1 MKTLLWFQ
9 AKRIPLSASLLL
21 FIVLSISA
29 CSNNGGSTNTPTS
42 TAIAGSTS
50 TTTAGSTPQVRLG
63 TQACPDA
70 VKDPSYWD
78 PIVGTQSGVSKVGRV
93 TCANLMGQPSL
104 QALILVGYDGT
115 GRIVDAYVYNNITKP
130 SPTQLFKLQGL
141 YKGDALV
148 SGYNTI
154 ITAEVDQASSLN
166 KGQPNAALT
175 PDLFREFKWSDGAGT
190 LVPVAFPGIYPDLT
204 RYQAETL
211 QQQVNQGH
219 QPWRLSATQTSQS
232 LAANLLKWSANSPA
246 TIVSGGGLHD
256 LNAVVSVKSTS
267 AGASTITITLSRL
280 EGNTNGGMWE
290 ATSVTS
296 PGMIISSPQDRDR
309 LTSPT
314 TVTGKGSAFEGVI
327 GKVVILDHLY
337 TDIGHANAMGPSG
350 NNAAFTTNVTYTS
363 TFKTG
368 SQEGLVAL
376 FSYSA
381 ANSAISG
388 AVIVKEMLS

>member
-1 MKTLLWFQ
+1 MKTPRWFQ
-9 AKRIPLSASLLL
+9 AKRISLSVGLLL
-21 FIVLSISA
+21 LIVLNITA
-29 CSNNGGSTNTPTS
+29 CSNNGGSTNTPTT
-42 TAIAGSTS
+42 TAIAGSTP
-50 TTTAGSTPQVRLG
+50 TTAAGSTPQVRLG
-63 TQACPDA
+63 IQACPDA

-93 TCANLMGQPSL
+93 ICANLIGQPSL
-104 QALILVGYDGT
+104 QALILVGYGGT
-115 GRIVDAYVYNNITKP
+115 GKIVDAYVYNNITKP

-141 YKGDALV
+141 YKGDALI

-166 KGQPNAALT
+166 KGQPSVAQT

-211 QQQVNQGH
+211 QRQVNQGQ

-232 LAANLLKWSANSPA
+232 LAANLLKWSASSPA
-246 TIVSGGGLHD
+246 TLVSGGGLHD
-256 LNAVVSVKSTS
+256 PNAVVSVKSTS
-267 AGASTITITLSRL
+267 AGGSTITVTLSRL
-280 EGNTNGGMWE
+280 EGNTNGGIWE

-296 PGMIISSPQDRDR
+296 PGMTITSPQDRDR

-314 TVTGKGSAFEGVI
+314 TVTGKGNSFEGVI

-337 TDIGHANAMGPSG
+337 TDIGRANATGLSG
-350 NNAAFTTNVTYTS
+350 NNAAFTASVTYTS

-381 ANSAISG
+381 ADSTISG

>member
-1 MKTLLWFQ
+1 MKTPRWFR
-9 AKRIPLSASLLL
+9 AKHISLSAGLLL
-21 FIVLSISA
+21 LIVLSITA
-29 CSNNGGSTNTPTS
+29 CSNNGGGTNTPTT

-50 TTTAGSTPQVRLG
+50 TTAAGSTPQVRLG
-63 TQACPDA
+63 IQACPDA

-93 TCANLMGQPSL
+93 TCANLIGQPSL

-115 GRIVDAYVYNNITKP
+115 GKIVDAYVYNNITKP
-130 SPTQLFKLQGL
+130 SPTQLFKLQSL
-141 YKGDALV
+141 YKGDALI

-166 KGQPNAALT
+166 KGQPSVAQT

-211 QQQVNQGH
+211 QRQVNQGQ

-232 LAANLLKWSANSPA
+232 LVANLLKWSASSPA
-246 TIVSGGGLHD
+246 TLVSGGGLHD
-256 LNAVVSVKSTS
+256 PNAVVSVKSTS
-267 AGASTITITLSRL
+267 AGGSTITVTLSRL
-280 EGNTNGGMWE
+280 EGNTNGGIWE

-296 PGMIISSPQDRDR
+296 PGMTITSPQDRDR
-309 LTSPT
+309 LTSPI
-314 TVTGKGSAFEGVI
+314 TVTGKGSAFEGII

-337 TDIGHANAMGPSG
+337 TDIGHANATGPSG
-350 NNAAFTTNVTYTS
+350 NNAAFTASVTYTS

-368 SQEGLVAL
+368 SQEGLVTL

-381 ANSAISG
+381 ADSTISG

>member
-9 AKRIPLSASLLL
+9 AKRISLSASLLL

-166 KGQPNAALT
+166 KGQPNATLT

>member
-1 MKTLLWFQ
+1 MKTPRWFR
-9 AKRIPLSASLLL
+9 AKHISLSAGLLL
-21 FIVLSISA
+21 LIVLSITA
-29 CSNNGGSTNTPTS
+29 CSNNGGGTNTPTT

-50 TTTAGSTPQVRLG
+50 TTAAGSTPQVRLG
-63 TQACPDA
+63 IQACPDA

-93 TCANLMGQPSL
+93 TCANLIGQPSL

-115 GRIVDAYVYNNITKP
+115 GKIVDAYVYNNITKP
-130 SPTQLFKLQGL
+130 SPTQLFKLQSL
-141 YKGDALV
+141 YKGDALI

-166 KGQPNAALT
+166 KGQPSVAQT

-211 QQQVNQGH
+211 QRQVNQGQ

-232 LAANLLKWSANSPA
+232 LAANLLKWSASSPA
-246 TIVSGGGLHD
+246 TLVSGGGLHD
-256 LNAVVSVKSTS
+256 PNAVVSVKSTS
-267 AGASTITITLSRL
+267 AGGSTITVTLSRL
-280 EGNTNGGMWE
+280 EGNTNGGIWE

-296 PGMIISSPQDRDR
+296 PGMTITSPQDRDR
-309 LTSPT
+309 LTSPI
-314 TVTGKGSAFEGVI
+314 TVTGKGSAFEGII

-337 TDIGHANAMGPSG
+337 TDIGHANATGPSG
-350 NNAAFTTNVTYTS
+350 NNAAFTASVTYTS

-368 SQEGLVAL
+368 SQEGLVTL

-381 ANSAISG
+381 ADSTISG

>member
-1 MKTLLWFQ
+1 MKTPRWFQ
-9 AKRIPLSASLLL
+9 AKRISLSAGLLL
-21 FIVLSISA
+21 LIVLSITA
-29 CSNNGGSTNTPTS
+29 CSNNSGGTNTPTS

-50 TTTAGSTPQVRLG
+50 TTAAGSTPQVRLG
-63 TQACPDA
+63 IQACPDA

-78 PIVGTQSGVSKVGRV
+78 PIVGTQSGVSKVARV

-115 GRIVDAYVYNNITKP
+115 GKIVDAYVYNNITNP

-141 YKGDALV
+141 YEGDALI

-166 KGQPNAALT
+166 KGQPNAAQT
-175 PDLFREFKWSDGAGT
+175 SDLFREFKWSDGAGT

-232 LAANLLKWSANSPA
+232 LAANLLKWSASSPV
-246 TIVSGGGLHD
+246 TLVSGGGLHD
-256 LNAVVSVKSTS
+256 PNAVVSVKSTS
-267 AGASTITITLSRL
+267 AGGSTITVTLSRL
-280 EGNTNGGMWE
+280 EGNTNGGIWE

-296 PGMIISSPQDRDR
+296 PGMTISSPQDRDR
-309 LTSPT
+309 LTSPI
-314 TVTGKGSAFEGVI
+314 TVTGKGSAFEGII

-337 TDIGHANAMGPSG
+337 TDIGHTNATGPSG
-350 NNAAFTTNVTYTS
+350 NNAAFTASVTYTS

>member
-9 AKRIPLSASLLL
+9 AKRISLSASLLL

>member
-9 AKRIPLSASLLL
+9 AKRISLSAGLLL
-21 FIVLSISA
+21 FIVLSITA
-29 CSNNGGSTNTPTS
+29 CSNNVGNTNTSTP
-42 TAIAGSTS
+42 TAIAGSTP
-50 TTTAGSTPQVRLG
+50 TTAASSTPQVRLG
-63 TQACPDA
+63 TQACPAA

-78 PIVGTQSGVSKVGRV
+78 PIVGTQSGVSKVARV
-93 TCANLMGQPSL
+93 TCANLIGQPSL

-115 GRIVDAYVYNNITKP
+115 GRIVDTYVYNNITKP

-141 YKGDALV
+141 YKGDALI
-148 SGYNTI
+148 SNYNTI

-166 KGQPNAALT
+166 KGQPNASLT

-211 QQQVNQGH
+211 QQQVNQGQ

-232 LAANLLKWSANSPA
+232 LAANLLKWSASSPA

-256 LNAVVSVKSTS
+256 PNAVVSVKSTS
-267 AGASTITITLSRL
+267 AGGSTITVTLSRL
-280 EGNTNGGMWE
+280 EGNTNGGIWE

-296 PGMIISSPQDRDR
+296 PGMTITSPQDRDR

-314 TVTGKGSAFEGVI
+314 TVTGKGSAFEGII

-337 TDIGHANAMGPSG
+337 TDIGHANATGPTG
-350 NNAAFTTNVTYTS
+350 NNAAFTVSVTYTS

>member
-1 MKTLLWFQ
+1 MKTLFWFQ
-9 AKRIPLSASLLL
+9 AKRISLSAGLLL
-21 FIVLSISA
+21 FIVLSIAA
-29 CSNNGGSTNTPTS
+29 CSNNGGNTNTPTS
-42 TAIAGSTS
+42 TASAGSTP
-50 TTTAGSTPQVRLG
+50 TTAASSTPQVRLG
-63 TQACPDA
+63 TQACPAA

-78 PIVGTQSGVSKVGRV
+78 PIVGTQSGVSKVARV
-93 TCANLMGQPSL
+93 TCANLIGQPSL

-141 YKGDALV
+141 YKGDALI
-148 SGYNTI
+148 SNYNTV

-166 KGQPNAALT
+166 KGQPNASLT

-211 QQQVNQGH
+211 QQQVNRGQ

-232 LAANLLKWSANSPA
+232 LAANLLKWSASSPA

-256 LNAVVSVKSTS
+256 PNAVVSVKSTS
-267 AGASTITITLSRL
+267 AGGSTITVTLSRL
-280 EGNTNGGMWE
+280 EGNTNGGIWE

-296 PGMIISSPQDRDR
+296 PGMTITSPQDRDR
-309 LTSPT
+309 LTSPI
-314 TVTGKGSAFEGVI
+314 TVTGKGSAFEGII

-337 TDIGHANAMGPSG
+337 TDIGHANATGPTG
-350 NNAAFTTNVTYTS
+350 NNAAFTASVTYTS

>member
-9 AKRIPLSASLLL
+9 AKRISLSASLLL
-21 FIVLSISA
+21 LIVLSISA
-29 CSNNGGSTNTPTS
+29 CSNNGGNTNTPTS
-42 TAIAGSTS
+42 TAIAGSTP
-50 TTTAGSTPQVRLG
+50 TTAAGSTPQVRLG

-78 PIVGTQSGVSKVGRV
+78 PIVGTQSGVSKVARV

-141 YKGDALV
+141 YKGDALI

-166 KGQPNAALT
+166 KGQPNAGLT
-175 PDLFREFKWSDGAGT
+175 RDLFREFKWSDGAGT

-232 LAANLLKWSANSPA
+232 LAANLLKWPANSPA

-267 AGASTITITLSRL
+267 AGGSTITVTLSRL

-296 PGMIISSPQDRDR
+296 PGMTITSPQDRDR

-314 TVTGKGSAFEGVI
+314 TVTGKGSAFEGII

-337 TDIGHANAMGPSG
+337 TDIGHSNATGPSG
-350 NNAAFTTNVTYTS
+350 NNAAFTTSVTYTS

-376 FSYSA
+376 FSYSGA
-381 ANSAISG
+381 SSAISG

>member
-1 MKTLLWFQ
+1 MKTPLWFQ
-9 AKRIPLSASLLL
+9 AKRISLSAGLLL
-21 FIVLSISA
+21 LIVLSITA
-29 CSNNGGSTNTPTS
+29 CSNNGGGTNTPTS

-50 TTTAGSTPQVRLG
+50 TTAAGSTPQVRLG
-63 TQACPDA
+63 IQACPDA

-78 PIVGTQSGVSKVGRV
+78 PIVGTQSGVSKVARV
-93 TCANLMGQPSL
+93 TCANLIGQPSL

-115 GRIVDAYVYNNITKP
+115 GRIVDAYVYNNITNP

-141 YKGDALV
+141 YKGDALI

-166 KGQPNAALT
+166 KGQPNVALA

-211 QQQVNQGH
+211 QQQVNHGQ

-232 LAANLLKWSANSPA
+232 LAANLLKWSASSSA
-246 TIVSGGGLHD
+246 TLVSGGGLHD
-256 LNAVVSVKSTS
+256 PNAVVSVKSTS
-267 AGASTITITLSRL
+267 AGGSTISVTLSRL
-280 EGNTNGGMWE
+280 EGNTNGGIWE

-296 PGMIISSPQDRDR
+296 PGMTITSPQDRDR

-314 TVTGKGSAFEGVI
+314 TVTGKGSAFEGII

-337 TDIGHANAMGPSG
+337 TDIGHTNATGPTG
-350 NNAAFTTNVTYTS
+350 NNAAFTASVAYTS

>member
-1 MKTLLWFQ
+1 L
-9 AKRIPLSASLLL
+9 I
-21 FIVLSISA
+21 
-29 CSNNGGSTNTPTS
+29 
-42 TAIAGSTS
+42 
-50 TTTAGSTPQVRLG
+50 
-63 TQACPDA
+63 
-70 VKDPSYWD
+70 
-78 PIVGTQSGVSKVGRV
+78 
-93 TCANLMGQPSL
+93 GQPSL

-141 YKGDALV
+141 YKGDALI
-148 SGYNTI
+148 SNYNTV

-166 KGQPNAALT
+166 KGQPNASLT

-211 QQQVNQGH
+211 QQQVNRGQ

-232 LAANLLKWSANSPA
+232 LAANLLKWSASSPA

-256 LNAVVSVKSTS
+256 PNAVVSVKSTS
-267 AGASTITITLSRL
+267 AGGSTITVTLSRL
-280 EGNTNGGMWE
+280 EGNTNGGIWE

-296 PGMIISSPQDRDR
+296 PGMTITSPQDRDR
-309 LTSPT
+309 LTSPI
-314 TVTGKGSAFEGVI
+314 TVTGKGSAFEGII

-337 TDIGHANAMGPSG
+337 TDIGHANATGPTG
-350 NNAAFTTNVTYTS
+350 NNAAFTASVTYTS

>member
-1 MKTLLWFQ
+1 MKTPRWFR
-9 AKRIPLSASLLL
+9 AKHISLSAGLLL
-21 FIVLSISA
+21 LIVLSITA
-29 CSNNGGSTNTPTS
+29 CSNNGGGTNTPTT

-50 TTTAGSTPQVRLG
+50 TTAAGSTPQVRLG
-63 TQACPDA
+63 IQACPDA

-93 TCANLMGQPSL
+93 TCANLIGQPSL

-115 GRIVDAYVYNNITKP
+115 GKIVDAYVYNNITKP
-130 SPTQLFKLQGL
+130 SPTQLFKLQSL
-141 YKGDALV
+141 YKGDALI

-166 KGQPNAALT
+166 KGQPSVAQT

-211 QQQVNQGH
+211 QRQVNQGQ

-232 LAANLLKWSANSPA
+232 LVANLLKWSASSPA
-246 TIVSGGGLHD
+246 TLVSGGGLHD
-256 LNAVVSVKSTS
+256 PNAVVSVKSTS
-267 AGASTITITLSRL
+267 AGGSTITVTLSRL
-280 EGNTNGGMWE
+280 EGNTNGGIWE

-296 PGMIISSPQDRDR
+296 PGMTITSPQDRDR
-309 LTSPT
+309 LTSPI
-314 TVTGKGSAFEGVI
+314 TVTGKGSAFEGII

-337 TDIGHANAMGPSG
+337 TDIGHANATGPSG
-350 NNAAFTTNVTYTS
+350 NNAAFTASVTYTS

-381 ANSAISG
+381 ADSTISG

>member
-9 AKRIPLSASLLL
+9 AKRISLSASLLL

-246 TIVSGGGLHD
+246 TIVSGGGQHD

-267 AGASTITITLSRL
+267 AGANTITITLSRL

-296 PGMIISSPQDRDR
+296 PGMSISSPQDRDR

-314 TVTGKGSAFEGVI
+314 TVTGKGSAFEGII

-350 NNAAFTTNVTYTS
+350 SNAAFTTSVTYTS

-381 ANSAISG
+381 ANSTISG

>member
-1 MKTLLWFQ
+1 MKTPRWFR
-9 AKRIPLSASLLL
+9 AKHISLSAGLLL
-21 FIVLSISA
+21 LIVLSITA
-29 CSNNGGSTNTPTS
+29 CSNNGGGTNTPTT

-50 TTTAGSTPQVRLG
+50 TTAAGSTPQVRLG
-63 TQACPDA
+63 IQACPDA

-93 TCANLMGQPSL
+93 TCANLIGQPSL

-115 GRIVDAYVYNNITKP
+115 GKIVDAYVYNNITKP
-130 SPTQLFKLQGL
+130 SPTQLFKLQSL
-141 YKGDALV
+141 YKGDALI

-166 KGQPNAALT
+166 KGQPSVAQT

-211 QQQVNQGH
+211 QQQVNQGQ

-232 LAANLLKWSANSPA
+232 LAANLLKWSASSPA
-246 TIVSGGGLHD
+246 TLVSGGGLHD
-256 LNAVVSVKSTS
+256 PNAVVSVKSTS
-267 AGASTITITLSRL
+267 AGGSTITVTLSRL
-280 EGNTNGGMWE
+280 EGNTNGGIWE

-296 PGMIISSPQDRDR
+296 PGMTITSPQDRDR
-309 LTSPT
+309 LTSPI
-314 TVTGKGSAFEGVI
+314 TVTGKGSAFEGII

-337 TDIGHANAMGPSG
+337 TDIGHANATGPSG
-350 NNAAFTTNVTYTS
+350 NNAAFTASVTYTS

-381 ANSAISG
+381 ADSTISG

>member
-1 MKTLLWFQ
+1 MKTLFWFQ
-9 AKRIPLSASLLL
+9 AKRISLSAGLLL
-21 FIVLSISA
+21 FIVLSIAA
-29 CSNNGGSTNTPTS
+29 CSNNGGNTNTPTS
-42 TAIAGSTS
+42 TAITGSTP
-50 TTTAGSTPQVRLG
+50 TTVASSTPQVRLG
-63 TQACPDA
+63 TQACPAA

-78 PIVGTQSGVSKVGRV
+78 PIVGTQSGVSKVARV
-93 TCANLMGQPSL
+93 TCANLIGQPSL

-141 YKGDALV
+141 YKGDALI
-148 SGYNTI
+148 SNYNTI

-166 KGQPNAALT
+166 KGQPNASLT

-211 QQQVNQGH
+211 QRQVNQGQ

-232 LAANLLKWSANSPA
+232 LAANLLKWSASSPA

-256 LNAVVSVKSTS
+256 PNAVVSVKSTS
-267 AGASTITITLSRL
+267 AGGSTITVTLSRL
-280 EGNTNGGMWE
+280 EGNTNGGIWE

-296 PGMIISSPQDRDR
+296 PGMTITSPQDRDR

-314 TVTGKGSAFEGVI
+314 TVTGKGSAFEGII

-337 TDIGHANAMGPSG
+337 TDIGHANATGPTG
-350 NNAAFTTNVTYTS
+350 NNAAFTASVTYTS

>member
-1 MKTLLWFQ
+1 MKTPRWFR
-9 AKRIPLSASLLL
+9 AKHISLSAGLLL
-21 FIVLSISA
+21 LIVLSITA
-29 CSNNGGSTNTPTS
+29 CSNNGGGTNTPTT

-50 TTTAGSTPQVRLG
+50 TTAAGSTPQVRLG
-63 TQACPDA
+63 IQACPDA

-93 TCANLMGQPSL
+93 TCANLIGQPSL

-115 GRIVDAYVYNNITKP
+115 GKIVDAYVYNNITKP
-130 SPTQLFKLQGL
+130 SPTQLFKLQSL
-141 YKGDALV
+141 YKGDALI

-166 KGQPNAALT
+166 KGQPSVAQT

-211 QQQVNQGH
+211 QRQVNQGQ

-232 LAANLLKWSANSPA
+232 LAANLLKWSASSPA
-246 TIVSGGGLHD
+246 TLVSGGGLHD
-256 LNAVVSVKSTS
+256 PNAVVSVKSTS
-267 AGASTITITLSRL
+267 AGGSTITVTLSRL
-280 EGNTNGGMWE
+280 EGNTNGGIWE

-296 PGMIISSPQDRDR
+296 PGMTITSPQDRDR
-309 LTSPT
+309 LTSPI
-314 TVTGKGSAFEGVI
+314 TVTGKGSAFEGII

-337 TDIGHANAMGPSG
+337 TDIGHANATGPSG
-350 NNAAFTTNVTYTS
+350 NNAAFTASVTYTS

-381 ANSAISG
+381 ADSTISG

>member
-1 MKTLLWFQ
+1 MKTPRWFR
-9 AKRIPLSASLLL
+9 AKHISLSAGLLL
-21 FIVLSISA
+21 LIVLSITA
-29 CSNNGGSTNTPTS
+29 CSNNGGGTNTPTT
-42 TAIAGSTS
+42 TAIAGSTP
-50 TTTAGSTPQVRLG
+50 TTAAGSTPQVRLG
-63 TQACPDA
+63 IQACPDA

-93 TCANLMGQPSL
+93 TCANLIGQPSL

-115 GRIVDAYVYNNITKP
+115 GKIVDAYVYNNITKP
-130 SPTQLFKLQGL
+130 SPTQLFKLQSL
-141 YKGDALV
+141 YKGDALI

-166 KGQPNAALT
+166 KGQPSVAQT

-211 QQQVNQGH
+211 QRQVNQGQ

-232 LAANLLKWSANSPA
+232 LAANLLKWSASSPA
-246 TIVSGGGLHD
+246 TLVSGGGLHD
-256 LNAVVSVKSTS
+256 PNAVVSVKSTS
-267 AGASTITITLSRL
+267 AGGSTITVTLSRL
-280 EGNTNGGMWE
+280 EGNTNGGIWE

-296 PGMIISSPQDRDR
+296 PGMTITSPQDRDR
-309 LTSPT
+309 LTSPI
-314 TVTGKGSAFEGVI
+314 TVTGKGSAFEGII

-337 TDIGHANAMGPSG
+337 TDIGHANATGPSG
-350 NNAAFTTNVTYTS
+350 NNAAFTASVTYTS

-381 ANSAISG
+381 ADSTISG

>member
-1 MKTLLWFQ
+1 MKTHRWFQ
-9 AKRIPLSASLLL
+9 AKRISLSAGLLL
-21 FIVLSISA
+21 FIVLSITA
-29 CSNNGGSTNTPTS
+29 CSNNGGNTNTPKS
-42 TAIAGSTS
+42 TAIAGSTP
-50 TTTAGSTPQVRLG
+50 TTAASSTPQVRLG
-63 TQACPDA
+63 TQACPAA

-78 PIVGTQSGVSKVGRV
+78 PIVGTQSGVSKVARV
-93 TCANLMGQPSL
+93 TCANLIGQPSL

-115 GRIVDAYVYNNITKP
+115 GRVVDAYVYNNITKP

-141 YKGDALV
+141 YKGDALI
-148 SGYNTI
+148 SNYNTI

-166 KGQPNAALT
+166 KGQPNASLT

-211 QQQVNQGH
+211 QQQVNQGQ

-232 LAANLLKWSANSPA
+232 LAANLLKWSASSPA
-246 TIVSGGGLHD
+246 TMVSGGGLHD
-256 LNAVVSVKSTS
+256 PNAVVSVKSTS
-267 AGASTITITLSRL
+267 AGGSTITVTLSRL
-280 EGNTNGGMWE
+280 EGNTNGGIWE

-296 PGMIISSPQDRDR
+296 PGMTITSPQDRDR

-314 TVTGKGSAFEGVI
+314 TVTGKGSAFEGII

-337 TDIGHANAMGPSG
+337 TDIGHTNATGPTG
-350 NNAAFTTNVTYTS
+350 NNAAFTASVTYTS

>member
-1 MKTLLWFQ
+1 MKTPRWFR
-9 AKRIPLSASLLL
+9 AKHISLSAGLLL
-21 FIVLSISA
+21 LIVLSITA
-29 CSNNGGSTNTPTS
+29 CSNNGGGTNTPTT

-50 TTTAGSTPQVRLG
+50 TTAAGSTPQVRLG
-63 TQACPDA
+63 IQACPDA

-93 TCANLMGQPSL
+93 TCANLIGQPSL

-115 GRIVDAYVYNNITKP
+115 GKIVDAYVYNNITKP

-141 YKGDALV
+141 YKGDALI

-166 KGQPNAALT
+166 KGQPSVAQT

-211 QQQVNQGH
+211 QRQVNQGQ

-232 LAANLLKWSANSPA
+232 LAANLLKWSASSPA
-246 TIVSGGGLHD
+246 TLVSGGGLHD
-256 LNAVVSVKSTS
+256 PNAVVSVKSTS
-267 AGASTITITLSRL
+267 AGGSTITVTLSRL
-280 EGNTNGGMWE
+280 EGNTNGGIWE

-296 PGMIISSPQDRDR
+296 PGMTITSPQDRDR
-309 LTSPT
+309 LTSPI
-314 TVTGKGSAFEGVI
+314 TVIGKGSAFEGII

-337 TDIGHANAMGPSG
+337 TDIGHANATGPSG
-350 NNAAFTTNVTYTS
+350 NNAAFTASVTYTS

-368 SQEGLVAL
+368 SQEGLVTL

-381 ANSAISG
+381 ADSTISG